1 MKYKDEDPDNLGG
14 LGDMLPADVLQKVN
28 ELLEQLHW
36 TDHTNQGSKI
46 EFVYVASGGQHV
58 DTIQTQNVYTINRQ
72 ELSKNKYTD
81 QQMADAISSINGK
94 GKVLDEYQK
103 WLGICCYVSARCGYP
118 MDLDSCCQRLANL
131 PYKTPL
137 EYVPQYKS
145 IRVYATWN
153 FVKAGYEQ
161 WSNLRVNDQERN
173 LFVKCYDTALAL
185 DKALNMLRME

>member
-14 LGDMLPADVLQKVN
+14 LGDLLPAEVLQKVN

-36 TDHTNQGSKI
+36 TNHANQGSKI

-118 MDLDSCCQRLANL
+118 MDLESCCQRLANL

-173 LFVKCYDTALAL
+173 LFIKCHDTALAL
-185 DKALNMLRME
+185 VRALSTRESA

>member
-1 MKYKDEDPDNLGG
+1 MKYKDEEPENLGG
-14 LGDMLPADVLQKVN
+14 LGDLLPAEVLQKVN

-58 DTIQTQNVYTINRQ
+58 ETIQTQNVYTINRQ

-118 MDLDSCCQRLANL
+118 MDLESCCQRLANL

-173 LFVKCYDTALAL
+173 LFIKCHDTALAL
-185 DKALNMLRME
+185 VRALSTRESA

>member
-1 MKYKDEDPDNLGG
+1 
-14 LGDMLPADVLQKVN
+14 
-28 ELLEQLHW
+28 
-36 TDHTNQGSKI
+36 
-46 EFVYVASGGQHV
+46 
-58 DTIQTQNVYTINRQ
+58 
-72 ELSKNKYTD
+72 
-81 QQMADAISSINGK
+81 MADAISSINGK

>member
-1 MKYKDEDPDNLGG
+1 MNEETNNLAG
-14 LGDMLPADVLQKVN
+14 LGDLLPAEVLQKVN
-28 ELLEQLHW
+28 ELLEKLNC
-36 TDHTNQGSKI
+36 TDHTNHGSKI
-46 EFVYVASGGQHV
+46 EIVYVASGGQHV
-58 DTIQTQNVYTINRQ
+58 DTIQTQNVYTMNRQ

-81 QQMADAISSINGK
+81 QQMADAINSINGK

-118 MDLDSCCQRLANL
+118 MDLESCCQRLANL

-173 LFVKCYDTALAL
+173 LFIKCHDTALAL
-185 DKALNMLRME
+185 VRALSTRESA

>member
-1 MKYKDEDPDNLGG
+1 MESNI
-14 LGDMLPADVLQKVN
+14 
-28 ELLEQLHW
+28 E
-36 TDHTNQGSKI
+36 

-118 MDLDSCCQRLANL
+118 MDLESCCQRPANL

>member
-14 LGDMLPADVLQKVN
+14 LGDLLPAEVLQKVN

-36 TDHTNQGSKI
+36 TDHTNNGSKI

-103 WLGICCYVSARCGYP
+103 WLGVCCYVSARCGYP
-118 MDLDSCCQRLANL
+118 MDLESCCQRLANL

-173 LFVKCYDTALAL
+173 LFIKCHDTALAL
-185 DKALNMLRME
+185 VRALSTRESA

>member
-46 EFVYVASGGQHV
+46 EFVYVSSGGQHV

-103 WLGICCYVSARCGYP
+103 WLGVCCYVSARCGYP
-118 MDLDSCCQRLANL
+118 MDLESCCQRLANL

-173 LFVKCYDTALAL
+173 LFIKCHDTALAL
-185 DKALNMLRME
+185 VQALSIRESA

>member
-14 LGDMLPADVLQKVN
+14 LGDLLPTEVLQKVN

-118 MDLDSCCQRLANL
+118 MDLESCCQRLANL

-173 LFVKCYDTALAL
+173 LFIKCHDTALAL
-185 DKALNMLRME
+185 VRALSTRESA

>member
-14 LGDMLPADVLQKVN
+14 LGDLLPAEVLQKVN

-103 WLGICCYVSARCGYP
+103 WLGVCCYVSARCGYP
-118 MDLDSCCQRLANL
+118 MDLESCCQRLANL

-173 LFVKCYDTALAL
+173 LFIKCHDTALAL
-185 DKALNMLRME
+185 VQALSIRESA

>member
-14 LGDMLPADVLQKVN
+14 LGDLLPAEVLQKVN

-81 QQMADAISSINGK
+81 RQMADAISSINGK

-118 MDLDSCCQRLANL
+118 MDLESCCQRLANL

>member
-1 MKYKDEDPDNLGG
+1 
-14 LGDMLPADVLQKVN
+14 MLKEIV
-28 ELLEQLHW
+28 
-36 TDHTNQGSKI
+36 NQGNKCI
-46 EFVYVASGGQHV
+46 VLNIFESGSQHV

-118 MDLDSCCQRLANL
+118 MDLESCCQRLANL

-173 LFVKCYDTALAL
+173 LFIKCHDTALAL
-185 DKALNMLRME
+185 VRALSIRESA

>member
-14 LGDMLPADVLQKVN
+14 LGDLLPAEVLQKVN

-58 DTIQTQNVYTINRQ
+58 DTIHTQNVYTINRQ

-81 QQMADAISSINGK
+81 RQMADAISSINGK

-118 MDLDSCCQRLANL
+118 MDLESCCQRLANL

>member
-1 MKYKDEDPDNLGG
+1 MKKKEDVLENLGG
-14 LGDMLPADVLQKVN
+14 LSGMLPAEVLKMIN
-28 ELLEQLHW
+28 ELLEQQQQKGHP
-36 TDHTNQGSKI
+36 NNGSKI

-103 WLGICCYVSARCGYP
+103 WLGVCCYVSARCGYP
-118 MDLDSCCQRLANL
+118 MDLESCCQRLANL

-173 LFVKCYDTALAL
+173 LFIKCHDTALAL
-185 DKALNMLRME
+185 VRALSTRESA

>member
-14 LGDMLPADVLQKVN
+14 LGDLLPAEVLQKVN

-118 MDLDSCCQRLANL
+118 MDLESCCQRLANL

-173 LFVKCYDTALAL
+173 LFIKCHDTALAL
-185 DKALNMLRME
+185 VRALSTRESA

>member
-14 LGDMLPADVLQKVN
+14 LGDLLPAEVLQKIN

-36 TDHTNQGSKI
+36 TDHTNHGSKI
-46 EFVYVASGGQHV
+46 EIVYVASGGQHV

-118 MDLDSCCQRLANL
+118 MDLESCCQRLANL

-173 LFVKCYDTALAL
+173 LFIKCHDTALAL
-185 DKALNMLRME
+185 VRALSIRESA

>member
-14 LGDMLPADVLQKVN
+14 LGDLLPAEVLQKVN

-118 MDLDSCCQRLANL
+118 MDLESCCQRLANL

-185 DKALNMLRME
+185 DNALNMLRME

>member
-14 LGDMLPADVLQKVN
+14 LGDLLPAEVLQKVN

-118 MDLDSCCQRLANL
+118 MDLESCCQRLANL

>member
-14 LGDMLPADVLQKVN
+14 LGDLLPAEVLQKVN

>member
-1 MKYKDEDPDNLGG
+1 MNYKDEDPDNLGG
-14 LGDMLPADVLQKVN
+14 LGDLLPAEDLQKVN

-36 TDHTNQGSKI
+36 TDHANQGSKI

-118 MDLDSCCQRLANL
+118 MDLESCCQRLANL

-173 LFVKCYDTALAL
+173 LFIKCHDTALAL
-185 DKALNMLRME
+185 VRALSTRESA